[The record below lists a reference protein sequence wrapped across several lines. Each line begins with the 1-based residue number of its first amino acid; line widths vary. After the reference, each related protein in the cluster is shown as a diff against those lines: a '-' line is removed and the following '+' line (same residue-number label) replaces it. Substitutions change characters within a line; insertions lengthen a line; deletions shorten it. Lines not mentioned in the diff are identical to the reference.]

1 MTFRQSVEIAA
12 EPGELF
18 ELTQDY
24 ARRLEW
30 DPFLTS
36 AALVDGAGAAG
47 VGVRARCTAHNGFSM
62 ETRYVSFNPPEVC
75 AVEMTEGPWFF
86 RSFAGSWRF
95 EPAGAGRTRVLF
107 TYRLIGRPR
116 LLTGPL
122 AFAFAC
128 ETRRRLAA
136 LKRAAEFRRAG

>member
-24 ARRLEW
+24 ERRLEW

-36 AALVDGAGAAG
+36 AELVGGAEAAG
-47 VGVRARCTAHNGFSM
+47 VGVRTRCRAHNGFSM
-62 ETRYVSFNPPEVC
+62 ETRYVSFNPPGVC

-95 EPAGAGRTRVLF
+95 EPAGAGRTRVSF
-107 TYRLIGRPR
+107 TYRLVGRPP

-122 AFAFAC
+122 ALAFAC
-128 ETRRRLAA
+128 ETRRRLVA
-136 LKRAAEFRRAG
+136 LKRVVESRGTR